1 MADKKKLSG
10 SKQSDKKEKLQDF
23 KVSGNQAGGVKGG
36 RRIIDDEDGPG
47 TGNTPT
53 GPLPP

>member
-1 MADKKKLSG
+1 MAEKKKPSG

-36 RRIIDDEDGPG
+36 RRIIDDDDGPG
-47 TGNTPT
+47 TGNPPS
-53 GPLPP
+53 GPPPP